1 METKLA
7 AGITAFKDGVAALKT
22 NPRRIE
28 LLKPSVMLAVSIIV
42 VVAYSFDLT
51 NAANALKATAL
62 SDEPYAGKL
71 RDMTLMAWSLNF
83 QGLAMG
89 VIMTALLY
97 LAGTYSNITRG
108 KNEKIYKLA
117 ATTIHTALFL
127 VTVAMF
133 FTMNDHQRIPVLLVA
148 ASVIM
153 ATMLIMTAV
162 ERHLIK
168 RSEPLNAAVAH

>member
-51 NAANALKATAL
+51 NAANTLKATDL
-62 SDEPYAGKL
+62 SNAFYAEEL
-71 RDMTLMAWSLNF
+71 RDMTLMAWGLNF

-89 VIMTALLY
+89 AIMTAFLY
-97 LAGTYSNITRG
+97 LAGTYDNITRG
-108 KNEKIYKLA
+108 KNENIYKMA

-127 VTVAMF
+127 TTVAMF

-162 ERHLIK
+162 ERHLLK
-168 RSEPLNAAVAH
+168 NTDHVLA